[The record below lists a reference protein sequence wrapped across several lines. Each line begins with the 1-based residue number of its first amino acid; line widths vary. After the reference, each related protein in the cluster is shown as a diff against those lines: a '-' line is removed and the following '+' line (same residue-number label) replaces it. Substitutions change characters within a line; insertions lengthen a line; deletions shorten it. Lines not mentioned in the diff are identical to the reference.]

1 MYDAY
6 KPTGSLLLS
15 ISPAVPAREWSR
27 GATALPRSAQH
38 SLGLAGARWG
48 SDRSSSASNTAC
60 MEGVLLALHS
70 GLKNNLRI
78 GCLNLNK
85 IFPLSKAFFNFV
97 NLQN

>member
-1 MYDAY
+1 MRTNRLV
-6 KPTGSLLLS
+6 PSSSVFPLQFLLGNG
-15 ISPAVPAREWSR
+15 AGVPQLCH
-27 GATALPRSAQH
+27 ALPSTP
-38 SLGLAGARWG
+38 LGLAGARWG

-60 MEGVLLALHS
+60 TEGVLLALHS